1 VSATRREGTAEA
13 LWRGIYG
20 AGEVGGYL
28 GLFCATRP
36 IAGGGELLYPRSVF
50 FEYPRRVPEAEQWC
64 RERSAEDREV
74 YFCAHLL
81 TDRRRAKE
89 HAAPVLALWADA
101 DGCPLPLGFPEPT
114 AVVGTSPGRRHLF
127 WRLSHPL
134 PPREAEALNRRLSRA
149 VGADRSGWDLT
160 QLLRPP
166 GTRNH
171 KYTPASAVGLL
182 GPTGDRYHP
191 RELDLSLPSEERPV
205 GAAPRSQRPTDPGS
219 APDLSRLSARVRAL
233 ILGGNRGAGSPYPS
247 RSEAD
252 FAVCLAMLAAGYGEA
267 DVWAAMTDPANGA
280 SEKYREKGRRGDAY
294 LSLTIGKARALA
306 RNVS

>member
-1 VSATRREGTAEA
+1 VP
-13 LWRGIYG
+13 WKGIYG
-20 AGEVGGYL
+20 FGEIGGYL

-36 IAGGGELLYPRSVF
+36 IAGGGELLYPRSAY
-50 FEYPRRVPEAEQWC
+50 FEHPRRVPEAEVWC

-81 TDRRRAKE
+81 TAKRRVKE

-101 DGCPLPLGFPEPT
+101 DGARSPEDARVPPPS
-114 AVVGTSPGRRHLF
+114 AVVETSPGRGHLF
-127 WRLSHPL
+127 WRLSRPL

-149 VGADRSGWDLT
+149 AGADRSGWDLT

-166 GTRNH
+166 DTRNH
-171 KYTPASAVGLL
+171 KYGSAPPVRLL
-182 GPTGDRYHP
+182 ALTGDRYHP
-191 RELDLSLPSEERPV
+191 RELDLSLPSEERQV
-205 GAAPRSQRPTDPGS
+205 EATPRSPRPTDLGS

-233 ILGGNRGAGSPYPS
+233 ILGGNRGAGNPYPS
-247 RSEAD
+247 RWEAD
-252 FAVCLAMLAAGYGEA
+252 FAVCLAMLGAGYAEA

-280 SEKYREKGRRGDAY
+280 SEKYREKGSRDAY
-294 LSLTIGKARALA
+294 LSLTISKARALA